1 MKGYPKSKFEIVNQS
16 QITNIETVTPTDPIP
31 LVMAT
36 YTSDKGNED
45 WEVLTSFNDFTKN
58 HGGLNFARHGQAQL
72 TVIEALRNGAY
83 VLAKRLV
90 SDNATLANN
99 SIRARV
105 RKVGDV
111 SYVYLY
117 SKSVGS
123 VATADEVYDAIL
135 GDFDYDTTAYT
146 EITIPIPTTPE
157 TEIDT
162 LVEGDEP
169 DKGTT
174 EGQEQEPVIDDT
186 GIKAYE
192 IDIPLFT
199 IVATG
204 RGESNISFR
213 LVPEYIAS
221 KSNSYLKY
229 SVEVV
234 EDSTVLD
241 SVVCSLNPDVI
252 YDNANQSLDTK
263 VNAVSKNVTAKL
275 YETAIYKLAS
285 ILSET
290 AKIGTEPVSV
300 TDLMNMDMLNGLDRK
315 GKVIIGGVVTESG
328 DVTDGSS
335 LWSQYIPADIQ
346 ANLVNLQG
354 EVGVNLPNGSY
365 GSLGFDP
372 SKNPAEL
379 ESLLLGAW
387 GAAGTTH
394 PQFDPIIYDLDKY
407 KIDVVFDA
415 NFPMPVK
422 NAIINV
428 LDFRGDAV
436 FLADLGTDNLTTL
449 DAIIKKKNGDDAQ
462 PGVPGIQY
470 SKFVTVYHNYF
481 KIISSYNNKQIEVT
495 MPYLLISRLLAQ
507 FDNGLGRPFAGIANQ
522 LTFPEIITKSVN
534 FLPVV
539 IPGEDQKQRLVDEN
553 INYISYYDETA
564 VMETM
569 YTNDN
574 EYSQLSFL
582 HNILSIQ
589 EVVKA
594 LRTRCPKIRYTFI
607 DGTDLDKYID
617 DCNEVINNYRSNFKS
632 IEMTYMQDEKYE
644 QNNIFYAAIK
654 VTFKKFVQEEYFKII
669 ALS

>member
-58 HGGLNFARHGQAQL
+58 HGGLNFTRHGQAQL

-90 SDNATLANN
+90 SDDATLANN

-105 RKVGDV
+105 LKVGDT

-117 SKSVGS
+117 SKSIDG
-123 VATADEVYDAIL
+123 ATNADDVYDEIL
-135 GDFDYDTTAYT
+135 GDFDYDNTTFS
-146 EITIPIPTTPE
+146 EITIPNLTSKVDALE
-157 TEIDT
+157 G
-162 LVEGDEP
+162 EGDEN
-169 DKGTT
+169 
-174 EGQEQEPVIDDT
+174 EQDPVVSDT
-186 GIKAYE
+186 GIQAYQ

-221 KSNSYLKY
+221 KSNNYLKY
-229 SVEVV
+229 SVEIV
-234 EDSTVLD
+234 EDSTILD

-252 YDNANQSLDTK
+252 YDNTNQSLDTK
-263 VNAVSKNVTAKL
+263 VNAASRNVSAKL
-275 YETAIYKLAS
+275 YETAIYKLAAV
-285 ILSET
+285 LSET
-290 AKIGTEPVSV
+290 AKIGVESVSATE
-300 TDLMNMDMLNGLDRK
+300 LMNMDMINGLDKK
-315 GKVIIGGVVTESG
+315 GKTSIGGIVTEAG
-328 DVTDGSS
+328 DAADSTS
-335 LWSQYIPADIQ
+335 LWTQYIPADIQ
-346 ANLVNLQG
+346 NDLVNLQG

-365 GSLGFDP
+365 GALGFNP
-372 SKNPAEL
+372 LKNPTEL
-379 ESLLLGAW
+379 ENLLLGAW
-387 GAAGTTH
+387 GAAGTDH

-415 NFPMPVK
+415 NFPMSVK

-428 LDFRGDAV
+428 MDFRGDAV
-436 FLADLGTDNLTTL
+436 FLADLGTDDLTTL
-449 DAIIKKKNGDDAQ
+449 DAIIRKKNGDDSKQ
-462 PGVPGIQY
+462 PAIPGIQH
-470 SKFVTVYHNYF
+470 SKFLTVYHNYF
-481 KIISSYNNKQIEVT
+481 KILSPYNNKQIEVT
-495 MPYLLISRLLAQ
+495 MPYLLISKLLAH
-507 FDNGLGRPFAGIANQ
+507 FDGGVGRPFAGIANQ
-522 LTFPEIITKSVN
+522 LTFPEIISKSVN

-569 YTNDN
+569 YTNDD

-607 DGTDLDKYID
+607 DGSDLDKYID
-617 DCNEVINNYRSNFKS
+617 DCNMVINEYQSNFKS

-654 VTFKKFVQEEYFKII
+654 VTFKKFIQEEYFKVI